1 MGNIKF
7 EHIRN
12 ATSKITYK
20 GITFLIDPMLAPKD
34 AYPGFEGT
42 YNNHLRFPLV
52 DLPNSI
58 MEILKDIDA
67 IIVTHTHLDH
77 WDNYAVENIRKDI
90 PMFVQK
96 KKIIIL

>member
-34 AYPGFEGT
+34 AYPGFEGEHIT
-42 YNNHLRFPLV
+42 
-52 DLPNSI
+52 
-58 MEILKDIDA
+58 
-67 IIVTHTHLDH
+67 II
-77 WDNYAVENIRKDI
+77 
-90 PMFVQK
+90 FVFLWLIYQ
-96 KKIIIL
+96 IQ